1 MFRSKPK
8 VGVGRIRERATND
21 GTSTQWKRW
30 MSGFVFGCRCAPS
43 RAGWWSTRRGAGRFA
58 RARRRALYR
67 ETYLHDRHV
76 HDGLHPLDAAHGRLG
91 HGAREI
97 DRSVASRAKRP
108 NAECPGNARGSSGE
122 RATFGPT
129 RRGARGG
136 VARATGSRWSPE
148 KRPDDWRRCVRDR
161 AFMARAKRTLLQR
174 NLAVRVFAHTKLE
187 ATCSVTASIRRS
199 TPTHRRQ
206 TRRRLGALAPPRH
219 SHRAEPPKGLDVR
232 PPRPASFRAM
242 RRLGA
247 STPLRASPARESPIV
262 ARVVRAIGRG

>member
-1 MFRSKPK
+1 M
-8 VGVGRIRERATND
+8 ND
-21 GTSTQWKRW
+21 GRD
-30 MSGFVFGCRCAPS
+30 GVRVCFGCRCAPS
-43 RAGWWSTRRGAGRFA
+43 RAGWGSTRRGAGRFA
-58 RARRRALYR
+58 RARRCALYR

-136 VARATGSRWSPE
+136 VAHATGSRWSPE
-148 KRPDDWRRCVRDR
+148 QRPDDWRRCVRDR

-174 NLAVRVFAHTKLE
+174 NLAVSVFAHTKLE
-187 ATCSVTASIRRS
+187 ACSVTHNRYAD
-199 TPTHRRQ
+199 RRQ
-206 TRRRLGALAPPRH
+206 LTEDKLGDVSVRSLRPVTLTARNRRRDSTCVLPAPRRFARCVASARVPR
-219 SHRAEPPKGLDVR
+219 SARPK
-232 PPRPASFRAM
+232 
-242 RRLGA
+242 
-247 STPLRASPARESPIV
+247 V
-262 ARVVRAIGRG
+262 ARFADRRARR

>member
-1 MFRSKPK
+1 M
-8 VGVGRIRERATND
+8 ND
-21 GTSTQWKRW
+21 GRD
-30 MSGFVFGCRCAPS
+30 GVRVCFGCRCAPS
-43 RAGWWSTRRGAGRFA
+43 RAGWGSTRRGAGRFA
-58 RARRRALYR
+58 RARRCALYR

-161 AFMARAKRTLLQR
+161 AFMARAKRTLR
-174 NLAVRVFAHTKLE
+174 NRAIWPSACLP
-187 ATCSVTASIRRS
+187 IRNSKPALSLHRYAD
-199 TPTHRRQ
+199 RRQ
-206 TRRRLGALAPPRH
+206 LTEDKLGDVSVRSLRPVTLTARNRRRDSTCVLPAP
-219 SHRAEPPKGLDVR
+219 
-232 PPRPASFRAM
+232 
-242 RRLGA
+242 RRFARCVAG
-247 STPLRASPARESPIV
+247 AREYPAPRVRKSRDSPIV